1 MADDEA
7 ERAFFQAQALEAQSD
22 NQDVA
27 TEDETEDKED
37 EDEDEYD
44 PSKPLGEPYQAL
56 AEPQQQES
64 RDEDATDSNA
74 ADSSKE
80 DTDPAGDAL
89 AAPQNPPQDESQSST
104 PAPTEVVAPKPQIKT
119 IGGFVDED
127 DEDEEDNDEG
137 DYEPPAALEVDGA
150 NAMPMNMSEDPSSG
164 NENQNTSPDVSM
176 HLAAQND
183 ASMPDVANSS
193 YSPAPVPNIDPSAS
207 GQTSWTA
214 VALDASAQNSTVP
227 TPVPDDSAAS
237 KGRLPHDRMGILQD
251 RVDQDPRG
259 DLGAWLELIAE
270 HRGRNRLDSA
280 RESYESFLKVFPT
293 AVSSLFGLLLS
304 LDAKLKWICDV
315 MILIFDCRPIN
326 G

>member
-7 ERAFFQAQALEAQSD
+7 ERAFFQAQAMEAQSD
-22 NQDVA
+22 NQVVA

-44 PSKPLGEPYQAL
+44 PSKPLGEQYQAL
-56 AEPQQQES
+56 ADPQQQDS

-74 ADSSKE
+74 ADSPKD
-80 DTDPAGDAL
+80 DTDTAADAP

-104 PAPTEVVAPKPQIKT
+104 PAQTEVVAPKPQIKT

-137 DYEPPAALEVDGA
+137 DYEPPAALEVDAA

-164 NENQNTSPDVSM
+164 IENQNTSLDVSS

-193 YSPAPVPNIDPSAS
+193 YSSVPVPNIDPSAS
-207 GQTSWTA
+207 GQPSWTA
-214 VALDASAQNSTVP
+214 VALDGSAQNSTAQ
-227 TPVPDDSAAS
+227 TPVPDESAAS
-237 KGRLPHDRMGILQD
+237 AGRLPHDRVGILQD

-270 HRGRNRLDSA
+270 HRSRNRLDSA
-280 RESYESFLKVFPT
+280 RETYESFLKVFPT
-293 AVSSLFGLLLS
+293 AVSLFFEPFPS
-304 LDAKLKWICDV
+304 LDTKWKGICD
-315 MILIFDCRPIN
+315 M
-326 G
+326 